1 MKLNETQDKEDILIL
16 LMINERDKQIELL
29 EKENTNIKKLLIEST
44 AENTNL
50 RKRIK
55 ELNRRHEW
63 QKKKLRKNYIH
74 TYIAK
79 SLKKENWSR

>member
-29 EKENTNIKKLLIEST
+29 EDENTNIKNLLIESVE
-44 AENTNL
+44 ENANL

-55 ELNRRHEW
+55 ELNRRYLW
-63 QKKKLRKNYIH
+63 QK
-74 TYIAK
+74 
-79 SLKKENWSR
+79 SF

>member
-55 ELNRRHEW
+55 ELNRRHE
-63 QKKKLRKNYIH
+63 
-74 TYIAK
+74 
-79 SLKKENWSR
+79 

>member
-29 EKENTNIKKLLIEST
+29 EDENTNIKNLLIESVE
-44 AENTNL
+44 ENANL

-55 ELNRRHEW
+55 ELNRRET
-63 QKKKLRKNYIH
+63 ND
-74 TYIAK
+74 
-79 SLKKENWSR
+79 

>member
-29 EKENTNIKKLLIEST
+29 EDENTNIKNLLIESVE
-44 AENTNL
+44 ENANL

-55 ELNRRHEW
+55 ELNRRY
-63 QKKKLRKNYIH
+63 K
-74 TYIAK
+74 
-79 SLKKENWSR
+79 

>member
-29 EKENTNIKKLLIEST
+29 EDENTNIKKLLIELT
-44 AENTNL
+44 TENANL

-55 ELNRRHEW
+55 ELMRRET
-63 QKKKLRKNYIH
+63 ND
-74 TYIAK
+74 
-79 SLKKENWSR
+79 

>member
-29 EKENTNIKKLLIEST
+29 EDENTNIKKLLIESVE
-44 AENTNL
+44 ENANL

-55 ELNRRHEW
+55 ELNRRYE
-63 QKKKLRKNYIH
+63 
-74 TYIAK
+74 
-79 SLKKENWSR
+79 

>member
-29 EKENTNIKKLLIEST
+29 EDENTNIKNLLIEST
-44 AENTNL
+44 VENANL

-55 ELNRRHEW
+55 ELNRRYE
-63 QKKKLRKNYIH
+63 
-74 TYIAK
+74 
-79 SLKKENWSR
+79 

>member
-29 EKENTNIKKLLIEST
+29 EDENTNIKNLLIEST
-44 AENTNL
+44 AENANL

-55 ELNRRHEW
+55 ELNRRY
-63 QKKKLRKNYIH
+63 L
-74 TYIAK
+74 
-79 SLKKENWSR
+79 

>member
-29 EKENTNIKKLLIEST
+29 EDENTNIKKLLIESVE
-44 AENTNL
+44 ENANL

-55 ELNRRHEW
+55 ELMRRET
-63 QKKKLRKNYIH
+63 N
-74 TYIAK
+74 
-79 SLKKENWSR
+79 E

>member
-29 EKENTNIKKLLIEST
+29 EDENTNIKNLLIEST
-44 AENTNL
+44 TENANL

-55 ELNRRHEW
+55 ELMRRET
-63 QKKKLRKNYIH
+63 N
-74 TYIAK
+74 
-79 SLKKENWSR
+79 E

>member
-29 EKENTNIKKLLIEST
+29 EDENTNIKKLLIESVE
-44 AENTNL
+44 ENANL

-55 ELNRRHEW
+55 ELNRRY
-63 QKKKLRKNYIH
+63 L
-74 TYIAK
+74 
-79 SLKKENWSR
+79 

>member
-29 EKENTNIKKLLIEST
+29 ENENTNIKNLLIEI
-44 AENTNL
+44 AEENANL

-55 ELNRRHEW
+55 ELTRRET
-63 QKKKLRKNYIH
+63 ND
-74 TYIAK
+74 
-79 SLKKENWSR
+79 

>member
-29 EKENTNIKKLLIEST
+29 EDENTNIKNLLIESVE
-44 AENTNL
+44 ENANL

-55 ELNRRHEW
+55 ELNRRYE
-63 QKKKLRKNYIH
+63 
-74 TYIAK
+74 
-79 SLKKENWSR
+79 